1 MSRGAGKCHPDTQYL
16 SGEHSISNMDV
27 NNNRRSNM
35 KQKLTEMKMY
45 INIDIIVHN
54 FITLLFTEQQLL
66 VDTMSNIAT

>member
-1 MSRGAGKCHPDTQYL
+1 
-16 SGEHSISNMDV
+16 
-27 NNNRRSNM
+27 M